1 GGAKDQSG
9 ALFIQQPDG
18 HFAQSNAG
26 AFAADSVSEDV
37 AAIFFDANN
46 DKHPDL
52 YVVSGG
58 NEFSELAPALQDRLY
73 LNDGRGQFHKADGS
87 LPIDG
92 GSGSPL
98 RRPADTGGGGTQL
111 FCG

>member
-1 GGAKDQSG
+1 GGAKDQAC
-9 ALFIQQPDG
+9 ALFSQQADG

-52 YVVSGG
+52 YVVRGG
-58 NEFSELAPALQDRLY
+58 HEFSELAPALQDRLY

-92 GSGSPL
+92 GSGSHVV
-98 RRPADTGGGGTQL
+98 ASDYDGDGDIDL
-111 FCG
+111 FV